1 MNKTKKKFNQ
11 IPITCFHVWPHG
23 ILRTYLKLVEPIKS
37 KSKKRFRERK
47 IEREEVRDWP
57 FLLDLLHVN
66 PGECREI
73 DPKAEHRTRSVCHPH
88 SLSPAPAASAE
99 RRSMPTSPDSDSP
112 FLKQN
117 NIHREKKHRDWVFF
131 YKKNDWKQREPTNSD
146 HEIHDPEKMEPLIP
160 TNPSVRTPRK
170 WKQSMGKGGRK
181 GKYLNLGKCDW
192 GRRRDFVSE
201 KREIWEIER
210 EI

>member
-1 MNKTKKKFNQ
+1 MFSCLASWDSPK
-11 IPITCFHVWPHG
+11 
-23 ILRTYLKLVEPIKS
+23 YLKLVEPINP

-73 DPKAEHRTRSVCHPH
+73 DPKAEHRTRSVCRPH
-88 SLSPAPAASAE
+88 SLSPAPAASVE

-117 NIHREKKHRDWVFF
+117 NIHREKKPRDWVK
-131 YKKNDWKQREPTNSD
+131 KKNRKKKGWKQREPTNSD
-146 HEIHDPEKMEPLIP
+146 HEIHNPKKMEPLIR
-160 TNPSVRTPRK
+160 TNPTCTDAMKV
-170 WKQSMGKGGRK
+170 KQSMGKRGRK
-181 GKYLNLGKCDW
+181 G
-192 GRRRDFVSE
+192 
-201 KREIWEIER
+201 
-210 EI
+210 